1 METKDYKEYTIS
13 TIKSYPLK
21 SRKHLRELFIKN
33 DIARKDDQTTIVD
46 PSPVNIEGLELN
58 QQLIKCIEQNSRS
71 EAIFEEWEFTKDYK
85 YSVLFSAEDFDT
97 LIMAV
102 STNSAPFTKCAA
114 PLHNEMFSPQYFDYD
129 DKIALLKFNRKF
141 EAVHPQ
147 TTEELFVRYPIVVA
161 FHKIEKLVEVRFDS
175 LKQYFMENTTS
186 FYAIIIDDVCEYFR
200 KNYSC
205 DLMTLDLDFLVATVQ
220 KEGAEVRLV
229 AETMNM
235 ANGAYAQLDVGK
247 NEEYVLPFIGELKQM
262 LAEYPEEFEQV
273 PALKEAFEQ
282 FIFEKEATSD
292 FPWIELLWENE
303 IKTRSIH
310 VKFTFNYCQRGYCL
324 LQHYFNSA
332 LIGMERMNSVVKF
345 ISEARGNS

>member
-21 SRKHLRELFIKN
+21 SRKYLRELFIRN
-33 DIARKDDQTTIVD
+33 EVARTDDQTTIAE

-58 QQLIKCIEQNSRS
+58 QQLINCIEQNSRS
-71 EAIFEEWEFTKDYK
+71 EAIFEEWEFVKDYK
-85 YSVLFSAEDFDT
+85 YSVLFCVENFDV
-97 LIMAV
+97 LITAV
-102 STNSAPFTKCAA
+102 SENSAAFAKCSA
-114 PLHNEMFSPQYFDYD
+114 PLYNEMISPQYFDYD
-129 DKIALLKFNRKF
+129 DKISLLKFNRKF

-147 TTEELFVRYPIVVA
+147 TTEELFVRYPVVIA
-161 FHKIEKLVEVRFDS
+161 FHKAERFVEVRFDS

-186 FYAIIIDDVCEYFR
+186 FYAMIVDDVCEYFR
-200 KNYSC
+200 KKYSC
-205 DLMTLDLDFLVATVQ
+205 NLKTINLDFLVAEVQ
-220 KEGAEVRLV
+220 KKDAEVRLI

-310 VKFTFNYCQRGYCL
+310 VKFTFNYCRRGYCL
-324 LQHYFNSA
+324 LQHYFNNA
-332 LIGMERMNSVVKF
+332 LIGMERMNSVVNF